1 MKPLDESIEVYVGED
16 GAVCIA
22 HVDMSEDCCVAIDP
36 DQVDHLIECLKAKR
50 AEAVKFRESLHAAD
64 AK

>member
-1 MKPLDESIEVYVGED
+1 M
-16 GAVCIA
+16 CIA